1 MQSPVWPFQN
11 VQARVL
17 SLRSRLLAILVNS
30 PSLVLD
36 SMRIQEDQIHRT
48 QWNDQSDSL
57 MHKVSR
63 MSNDLK
69 NWITVEAEPLLS
81 SNSLSQQAIQ
91 GRIPSWGSN
100 SHRPL
105 DPPDSAPGGKGCE
118 ILPHEGMEY
127 PDIIAGVLDCV
138 AHTALIT
145 MSKIFRFL
153 YCVRTRSS
161 SLAGQ
166 SGQFPLETCQLP
178 ENQETIEQYR
188 QRAMKAFEFVQGKS
202 AIAAKP
208 LDFGLRQVLSSGFSG
223 SVDVL
228 DDRGYTG
235 SGRSGNQ

>member
-1 MQSPVWPFQN
+1 MQSPIWPFQN

-36 SMRIQEDQIHRT
+36 SVRIQEDQIRQT
-48 QWNDQSDSL
+48 QWDDQSDLL

-81 SNSLSQQAIQ
+81 PSGK
-91 GRIPSWGSN
+91 GRIPSWGN
-100 SHRPL
+100 TSHRPL
-105 DPPDSAPGGKGCE
+105 DLPNSAAGGESCE
-118 ILPHEGMEY
+118 IPPHEGIEY

-145 MSKIFRFL
+145 TSKILRFL
-153 YCVRTRSS
+153 YYVRLRSS
-161 SLAGQ
+161 SVAGQ
-166 SGQFPLETCQLP
+166 SGQFPLEPCQLP

-188 QRAMKAFEFVQGKS
+188 QRAMKAFEYVQGKS

-208 LDFGLRQVLSSGFSG
+208 LDFGLRQVLSSDFSG
-223 SVDVL
+223 SVQGFKD
-228 DDRGYTG
+228 
-235 SGRSGNQ
+235 